1 MEIEYKAKALKDR
14 EYWKRSGNKQVMK
27 KILTLIADI
36 RLHPFTGIGKPEPLK
51 EKLNGMWSRRI
62 TDEHRFIYTISND
75 LISVIS
81 MRGHYENF

>member
-1 MEIEYKAKALKDR
+1 M
-14 EYWKRSGNKQVMK
+14 G

-36 RLHPFTGIGKPEPLK
+36 RLHPFTGLGKPEPLK

-62 TDEHRFIYTISND
+62 TDEHRFIYTISKD